1 MDVKAMS
8 EITRERLERAIVT
21 LAYIVVQNG
30 PRYAP
35 LLERLEEEHRKRFA
49 DPVDRARAILDRYR
63 SAGQPRNAILLSND
77 CK

>member
-8 EITRERLERAIVT
+8 EITRDRLERAIVA
-21 LAYIVVQNG
+21 LAYIVVQHG

-35 LLERLEEEHRKRFA
+35 LLDRLEEEHRKRFG
-49 DPVDRARAILDRYR
+49 DPVDRARAILDRYK
-63 SAGQPRNAILLSND
+63 SAGQRRNAILLSTD